1 MPHTPDL
8 PATFDT
14 LELLPDL
21 RAGLS
26 ALGWTTP
33 TPIQAAALP
42 PALAG
47 GDVVG
52 QARTG
57 SGKTAAFG
65 LPLLQAL
72 DRENRA
78 VQAMVLCP
86 TRELATQVAEALR
99 GMAARLANTR
109 VVTACG
115 GRPVHA
121 QRKALAHGA
130 HVVVGTP
137 GRVAHLLRS
146 EHLDLSQLRVLVLDE
161 ADRMLDMGFA
171 EEVEGIVALAPSE
184 RQTLL
189 FSATFPEGVDT
200 LSERTQRDPLR
211 VSAGDQGRTGVIHE
225 AAFRTTPDD
234 RIGLVARLLALHRP
248 ERALVFCETRQD
260 TDDMAEGLRERG
272 AGAIA
277 LHGDLDQRSRDEA
290 LLQLLGGSARVLVA
304 TDVAARG
311 LDIPALP
318 LVIVSELSRTP
329 EPHVHRVGRTGRAG
343 AEGRAASV
351 VARPSE
357 LRRLEAIEAFTGRSI
372 PREPDPG
379 GPEDLRLLSAPNRT
393 LLLLAGRRDKLRKG
407 DVLGA
412 LVNEAG
418 LPPGAVGRIDLL
430 DRVTAVA
437 IDRRHARDA
446 ERGLRGRRVKG
457 KKVRVR
463 LL

>member
-1 MPHTPDL
+1 MPSAFDV
-8 PATFDT
+8 PASFDAFA
-14 LELLPDL
+14 LHPALH
-21 RAGLS
+21 AGLA

-42 PALAG
+42 PALSG
-47 GDVVG
+47 RDLVG

-72 DRENRA
+72 DLERRS
-78 VQAMVLCP
+78 VQALVLCP
-86 TRELATQVAEALR
+86 TRELATQVATALR
-99 GMAARLANTR
+99 SLAARLPNTR
-109 VVTACG
+109 VLTACG
-115 GRPVHA
+115 GRPLHT
-121 QRKALAHGA
+121 QRKALRQGG

-146 EHLDLSQLRVLVLDE
+146 EHLELSALRVLVLDE
-161 ADRMLDMGFA
+161 ADRMLDMGFS
-171 EEVEGIVALAPSE
+171 EEVEGIVALAPAD

-189 FSATFPEGVDT
+189 FSATFPDGVDA
-200 LSERTQRDPLR
+200 LSARTQRDPVR
-211 VSAGDQGRTGVIHE
+211 VAAGDQGRTGTIHE
-225 AAFRTTPDD
+225 AAYRTTPDD
-234 RIGLVARLLALHRP
+234 RIGLVARLLAHHRP
-248 ERALVFCETRQD
+248 DRALVFCETRHD
-260 TDDMAEGLRERG
+260 TEELADGLRDRG
-272 AGAIA
+272 ASAVA
-277 LHGDLDQRSRDEA
+277 LHGDLDQRTRDEA

-311 LDIPALP
+311 LDIPELP
-318 LVIVSELSRTP
+318 LVIVAELSRTP

-343 AEGRAASV
+343 SEGRAATV

-357 LRRLEAIEAFTGRSI
+357 LQRLEAVEAFTGRPV

-379 GPEDLRLLSAPNRT
+379 GTEDLRALQAPNRT

-437 IDRRHARDA
+437 IDRRHARAA
-446 ERGLRGRRVKG
+446 ERGLRSGRVKG
-457 KKVRVR
+457 KRVRVR

>member
-1 MPHTPDL
+1 MPDTFNDL
-8 PATFDT
+8 D
-14 LELLPDL
+14 LHPDL
-21 RAGLS
+21 RDGL
-26 ALGWTTP
+26 AVLGWTTP

-42 PALAG
+42 PGLAG
-47 GDVVG
+47 KDVVG

-72 DRENRA
+72 DLETRV
-78 VQAMVLCP
+78 VQALVLCP
-86 TRELATQVAEALR
+86 TRELATQVAEAVR
-99 GMAARLANTR
+99 AMGARQANTR
-109 VVTACG
+109 VLTACG
-115 GRPVHA
+115 GHAVHA
-121 QRKALAHGA
+121 QRKALGHGG

-146 EHLDLSQLRVLVLDE
+146 GHLELDSLRVLVLDE

-171 EEVEGIVALAPSE
+171 EEVEGIVSHAPAD

-189 FSATFPEGVDT
+189 FSATFPEGVDA
-200 LSERTQRDPLR
+200 LSGRTQRDPVQ
-211 VSAGDQGRTGVIHE
+211 VSAGDQGQTGVIHE
-225 AAFRTTPDD
+225 AAYRTTFHD
-234 RIGLVARLLALHRP
+234 RIGLVARLLASHQP

-260 TDDMAEGLRERG
+260 TNDMAEGLCDRG
-272 AGAIA
+272 ASAIA

-311 LDIPALP
+311 LDIPDLP
-318 LVIVSELSRTP
+318 LVIVSELSHTP

-343 AEGRAASV
+343 AQGRALSI

-357 LRRLEAIEAFTGRSI
+357 LRRLETIEAFTGRSV
-372 PREPDPG
+372 PREADPG
-379 GPEDLRLLSAPNRT
+379 GDEDLSGLHAPNRT
-393 LLLLAGRRDKLRKG
+393 LLILSGRKDKVRKG

-412 LVNEAG
+412 LVNDAG
-418 LPPGAVGRIDLL
+418 VPADAVGRIDLL

-446 ERGLRGRRVKG
+446 ERALRGGRVKG